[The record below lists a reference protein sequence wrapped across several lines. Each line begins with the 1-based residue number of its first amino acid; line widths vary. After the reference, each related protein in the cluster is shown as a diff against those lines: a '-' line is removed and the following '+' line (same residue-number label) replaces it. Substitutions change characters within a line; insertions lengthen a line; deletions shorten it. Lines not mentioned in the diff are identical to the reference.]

1 MQKSIPP
8 LYKSFGFFFVGVD
21 YVYHYHK
28 ALTTLR
34 QYQPKGLG
42 GLVRI

>member
-21 YVYHYHK
+21 YVYHK

>member
-21 YVYHYHK
+21 YVYYHK